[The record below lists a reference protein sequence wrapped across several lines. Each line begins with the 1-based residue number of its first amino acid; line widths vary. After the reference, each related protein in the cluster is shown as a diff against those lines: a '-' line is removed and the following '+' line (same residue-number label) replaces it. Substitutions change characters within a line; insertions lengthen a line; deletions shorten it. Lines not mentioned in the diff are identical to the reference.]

1 MSKREEV
8 YARIEQRR
16 QRLIEGKVNSI
27 PSPFVKFSN
36 DFIGWEQGVYYLI
49 SSFTKGGKSQ
59 LVSYL
64 LFEAIMFLY
73 ENLKAGNNIDLDI
86 NILWFPLE

>member
-27 PSPFVKFSN
+27 PSPFVKFNN
-36 DFIGWEQGVYYLI
+36 DFIGWEQGVFYLVT
-49 SSFTKGGKSQ
+49 SFTKG
-59 LVSYL
+59 
-64 LFEAIMFLY
+64 EAVLI
-73 ENLKAGNNIDLDI
+73 
-86 NILWFPLE
+86 